1 MRAERRGRMNGRW
14 GEEARGVGGLRVGE
28 LGGSVNGEGGRGGW
42 VLAGAETV
50 HYDRDRAWHG

>member
-28 LGGSVNGEGGRGGW
+28 LGGRLTVREEGEGGC
-42 VLAGAETV
+42 
-50 HYDRDRAWHG
+50 

>member
-1 MRAERRGRMNGRW
+1 MNGRW

>member
-1 MRAERRGRMNGRW
+1 MRGEWIEGW
-14 GEEARGVGGLRVGE
+14 GWG
-28 LGGSVNGEGGRGGW
+28 LGGSVNGEGRRGGW